1 MRHRL
6 ACFSVIAIVVVC
18 NLQVCAAGEGRTDGE
33 PLWSVAVITDTQ
45 TPDRE
50 LTTALIDGLKQ
61 AGPDMVIHT
70 GDTDFEWSNGFT
82 LSAVADLVWS
92 EPGGIE
98 FHLAPGNHD
107 MRGGALKAHLRQ
119 AATQGTFGI
128 GRYAALNNQKY
139 SEARPAVYITS
150 AALPAWNPE
159 IANHPAWQAET
170 NAKFADWGDSSES
183 CRYIFKR
190 GGIRFIVCDWSY
202 SNEQRE
208 WLRKVIMQP
217 DDSSV
222 SIVLHHAHFMSKLT
236 RYFEGLEGRHNVKL
250 VLSGHDHRYH
260 YESRDGITY
269 ITSAGI
275 ARSNRDCDAMVLK
288 VYKDHLRLYRY
299 VVPDDGSP
307 RPIVHKP
314 EPIWTCEGNFS
325 DYRRPELPKQ
335 RPTYVKDSGLA
346 YGVFYGQ
353 SK

>member
-82 LSAVADLVWS
+82 LGAVADLVWS

-107 MRGGALKAHLRQ
+107 LRGGALKAHLRQ

-128 GRYAALNNQKY
+128 GRYAALSNQKY
-139 SEARPAVYITS
+139 SGARPAVYITG

-159 IANHPAWQAET
+159 IASHPAWQAET
-170 NAKFADWGDSSES
+170 NVKFADWGDSSES
-183 CRYIFKR
+183 CRYVFKR

-202 SNEQRE
+202 SNDQRE

-250 VLSGHDHRYH
+250 VLSGHDHRYWH
-260 YESRDGITY
+260 ESRDGITY
-269 ITSAGI
+269 IAGAGI
-275 ARSNRDCDAMVLK
+275 ARSGRDCDVMMLQ
-288 VYKDHLRLYRY
+288 VYEDHLRLDRC
-299 VVPDDGSP
+299 VIPDGS
-307 RPIVHKP
+307 RRAIVRAP

-325 DYRRPELPKQ
+325 EYRRPQLPEQ
-335 RPTYVKDSGLA
+335 RPAYVKDSGLA
-346 YGVFYGQ
+346 YGVFYEQ